1 MKSMKKLIL
10 IIVVILFYSCN
21 DENFYLEEVNGNKM
35 TITRRIKDKIGRDV
49 TEYEKI
55 EIIKIR
61 IDDDAEY
68 HITYKN
74 LVTNRIELAKDVK
87 NHRVRLSDGV
97 GVSWAQTISEHFEII
112 YPVNKI
118 EYFED

>member
-21 DENFYLEEVNGNKM
+21 DENFYLEEINGNKM
-35 TITRRIKDKIGRDV
+35 TITRRIKDKIGSDV

-74 LVTNRIELAKDVK
+74 LVTNRIELIRDVS
-87 NHRVRLSDGV
+87 NHRVILSDGV
-97 GVSWAQTISEHFEII
+97 GDSWILPISENFKIV